1 MAFDPQALRAVIF
14 DYGNT
19 LIRFGRAELDQVDG
33 AMIALLERE
42 CGKVDR
48 QRFAELRQAD
58 RMRPYHDGCRENQVP
73 EIFVPH
79 IRELFGQE
87 PTAELLE
94 AMRQV
99 WFDSFVDA
107 IEPLPWSAD
116 VLGRLR
122 QRYKLAVLSNYPSGE
137 AIRASLD
144 RVGLTEHLDLIVTS
158 GDVGYVKPHHATFEA
173 VLAGLGVS
181 AEEALHVGDNWLAD
195 VQGAKRNG
203 LFACHLTQYEPP
215 ESFEAQPD
223 DHQPDLTLAHL
234 DELPGALGM

>member
-1 MAFDPQALRAVIF
+1 MAFDPHALRAVIF

-19 LIRFGRAELDQVDG
+19 LVRFGRAELNQVDG

-42 CGKVDR
+42 CGRVDR

-79 IRELFGQE
+79 VRELFDRE

-94 AMRQV
+94 AMRQT

-107 IEPLPWSAD
+107 IEPLPWSAE
-116 VLGRLR
+116 VLGCLR
-122 QRYKLAVLSNYPSGE
+122 QRYKLAILSNYPSGA

-144 RVGLTEHLDLIVTS
+144 QVGLAEAVEVVVTS

-173 VLAGLGVS
+173 VLAGLGVA

-203 LFACHLTQYEPP
+203 LWACHLTQYEPP
-215 ESFEAQPD
+215 EQFEAQAND
-223 DHQPDLTLAHL
+223 ARPDLRLTHL
-234 DELPGALGM
+234 NELPAALAM